1 MLLIM
6 LQQYNVHSK
15 VVQRSYAKL
24 NISVQRPSRG
34 GHFCAL
40 NDHDSLDDFRSAS
53 GSTLAH
59 SCPFMLGIGPIIPH
73 SCSALA
79 HSSWF
84 MVSLGSCM
92 LIHDQHWLIHARSCS
107 ALAHSCWFTVSIGS
121 CMIIRD
127 EHWLIHAH
135 SCAAMAHSC
144 SGPSIPHAG
153 AWNVCHWDR
162 TYVPIVFDQPCARVL
177 ARPSLL
183 SVTCVTTLAHS
194 CNFLR
199 QYTESVRIVVNP
211 WLTNNL
217 GKFSESDNWDH

>member
-1 MLLIM
+1 MVSIGSCMLIPDQHWLI
-6 LQQYNVHSK
+6 H
-15 VVQRSYAKL
+15 A
-24 NISVQRPSRG
+24 
-34 GHFCAL
+34 
-40 NDHDSLDDFRSAS
+40 
-53 GSTLAH
+53 
-59 SCPFMLGIGPIIPH
+59 H